1 MTRGFAA
8 FPIGSPTTLGTEN
21 CTAPRIDL
29 PMPELTAIEWSLA
42 LLAAFGVGVSKGGF
56 SGVGM
61 FHVVV
66 FANLFGA
73 RASTGIVLP
82 MLIFGDVC
90 AVVAFR
96 QHARWDYVRRM
107 LGPTTLGVIGG
118 WAVMQSLDRNAF
130 EPLIGSIILLLAA
143 MQISRMWRPDWFT
156 RIPHSVWFAWGLGLL
171 AGFSTML
178 ANAAGPIIALYL
190 VAVSMPKLELAGTTA
205 WLFLILNLFKVP
217 FSFNQGLIDQGTLSL
232 NVILVPVIVIGLL
245 AGRWLFA
252 RVPQRL
258 FDSLVLAFSALAA
271 LRLIGLPEAIMALW
285 R

>member
-1 MTRGFAA
+1 
-8 FPIGSPTTLGTEN
+8 
-21 CTAPRIDL
+21 
-29 PMPELTAIEWSLA
+29 MPELNSIEWSLA
-42 LLAAFGVGVSKGGF
+42 LLAAFGVGVSKSGF

-73 RASTGIVLP
+73 RESTGIVLP

-96 QHARWDYVRRM
+96 QHARWDYVWRM

-118 WAVMQSLDRNAF
+118 WAIMQSIENAAF
-130 EPLIGSIILLLAA
+130 KPLIGSIILLLAA
-143 MQISRMWRPDWFT
+143 MQIARMWRPNWFT
-156 RIPHSVWFAWGLGLL
+156 SIPHTVWFAWGLGLL

-205 WLFLILNLFKVP
+205 WLFLILNIFKVP
-217 FSFNQGLIDQGTLSL
+217 FSVDQGLIDLNSLSL
-232 NVILVPVIVIGLL
+232 NAMLLPVIVVGLL

-258 FDSLVLAFSALAA
+258 FDSLVLVFSALAA
-271 LRLIGLPEAIMALW
+271 LRLMGLPEAIMALW
-285 R
+285 RSVF

>member
-1 MTRGFAA
+1 
-8 FPIGSPTTLGTEN
+8 
-21 CTAPRIDL
+21 
-29 PMPELTAIEWSLA
+29 MPELTPIEWSLA
-42 LLAAFGVGVSKGGF
+42 LLAAFGVGVSKSGF

-73 RASTGIVLP
+73 RDSTGIVLP

-90 AVVAFR
+90 AVLAFR
-96 QHARWDYVRRM
+96 QHARWDYVWQM

-118 WAVMQSLDRNAF
+118 WAVMQSLDNAAF
-130 EPLIGSIILLLAA
+130 GPLIGSIILLLAA
-143 MQISRMWRPDWFT
+143 MQIVRMWRPDWFT
-156 RIPHSVWFAWGLGLL
+156 RIPHAVWFAWGLGLL

-190 VAVSMPKLELAGTTA
+190 VAVSLPKLELAGTSA
-205 WLFLILNLFKVP
+205 WLFLILNIFKVP
-217 FSFNQGLIDQGTLSL
+217 FSVEQGLIDRGTLLL
-232 NVILVPVIVIGLL
+232 NAQLLPVIVLGLL

-271 LRLIGLPEAIMALW
+271 VRLIGLPEALLALW
-285 R
+285 RQAF

>member
-1 MTRGFAA
+1 
-8 FPIGSPTTLGTEN
+8 
-21 CTAPRIDL
+21 
-29 PMPELTAIEWSLA
+29 MPEFTSIEWSLA
-42 LLAAFGVGVSKGGF
+42 LLAAFGIGVSKSGF

-73 RASTGIVLP
+73 RTSTGIVLP

-96 QHARWDYVRRM
+96 QHARWDYVWRM

-118 WAVMQSLDRNAF
+118 WAVMQSLDNAAF
-130 EPLIGSIILLLAA
+130 KPLIGGIILLLAA
-143 MQISRMWRPDWFT
+143 MQLARMWRPDWFT
-156 RIPHSVWFAWGLGLL
+156 RIPYAVWFAWGLGLL

-205 WLFLILNLFKVP
+205 WLFLMLNIFKVP
-217 FSFNQGLIDQGTLSL
+217 FSIDQGLIDGGTLTL
-232 NVILVPVIVIGLL
+232 NLKLVPVIVIGLL

-252 RVPQRL
+252 RVPQRQ
-258 FDSLVLAFSALAA
+258 FDSLVLGFSALAA
-271 LRLIGLPEAIMALW
+271 LRLMGFPEAIFALW